1 MLILL
6 LSRTFVRTYGILKQ
20 YAMRLCNGKKRIDK
34 YNDGADKHSMRG
46 HQKKMLKIKIEI
58 MKIMM
63 KMKSIIVVIQIQI
76 HG

>member
-34 YNDGADKHSMRG
+34 YNNGADKHSMRG
-46 HQKKMLKIKIEI
+46 RQKKILKIEI

>member
-1 MLILL
+1 
-6 LSRTFVRTYGILKQ
+6 
-20 YAMRLCNGKKRIDK
+20 MRLCNGKKRIDK
-34 YNDGADKHSMRG
+34 YNNGADKHSMRG